1 MNSTKINTLLA
12 RSKDILNLVEGGELD
27 PVNNHEDMIDIH
39 NFTLELGE
47 AFKDSYYEEDWS
59 RTGRPHSLPSPDN
72 YKFIKQCDTDRLLAA
87 FREVRRV
94 LPIMENDKR
103 WQSWAAHEACN

>member
-1 MNSTKINTLLA
+1 MNSTKINTILA
-12 RSKDILNLVEGGELD
+12 RAKDVLNLIDCGELD

-47 AFKDSYYEEDWS
+47 AFKDSYHDYVYGDQ
-59 RTGRPHSLPSPDN
+59 LN
-72 YKFIKQCDTDRLLAA
+72 TDRLLAA
-87 FREVRRV
+87 FREVRRA

-103 WQSWAAHEACN
+103 WQSWQAHEACN

>member
-1 MNSTKINTLLA
+1 MNSRKINTILA
-12 RSKDILNLVEGGELD
+12 RAKDILNLVEGGELD
-27 PVNNHEDMIDIH
+27 PIHDHEDMIDIH

-47 AFKDSYYEEDWS
+47 AFKDSYTDYVHGDQ
-59 RTGRPHSLPSPDN
+59 LN
-72 YKFIKQCDTDRLLAA
+72 TDRLLAA

>member
-1 MNSTKINTLLA
+1 MNSRKINPILA
-12 RSKDILNLVEGGELD
+12 RAKDILNLVEGGELD
-27 PVNNHEDMIDIH
+27 PIHDHEDMIDIH

-47 AFKDSYYEEDWS
+47 AFKDSYLDYIHGDQ
-59 RTGRPHSLPSPDN
+59 LN
-72 YKFIKQCDTDRLLAA
+72 TDRLLAA